1 MPGCMSSPQQL
12 FQQFLDAQRAEYG
25 RSLPGKVAQIEA
37 LWRLAAGAGPEPGSM
52 VQLERLAHTLA
63 GTAGTLGFVA
73 TGQAAR
79 ALELLLQQEALQGG
93 GEGTALH
100 PDIER
105 AVAALLG
112 SLPRADSAA
121 ADICAPAPATV
132 ADKPKGGG

>member
-1 MPGCMSSPQQL
+1 MSSPQQL
-12 FQQFLDAQRAEYG
+12 FQQFLDEQRADYG

-37 LWRLAAGAGPEPGSM
+37 LWRDAAATGSDVALR

-73 TGQAAR
+73 VGQAAK
-79 ALELLLQQEALQGG
+79 ALELLVQQGLQGG
-93 GEGTALH
+93 GEWTNLQ

-105 AVAALLG
+105 AIAGLQG

-121 ADICAPAPATV
+121 DPSAAAPANIP
-132 ADKPKGGG
+132 DKPERGG